1 MKKIENLK
9 QELRKKFLE
18 RQKNLSDSYVKEASE
33 KIQAKILS
41 SDVFKNAEKI
51 FIYISTSKEPST
63 WEIIKNALNDGKK
76 VYVPKC
82 RNKNMFAVRI
92 YDFENLIQ
100 GKLGILE
107 PENFS
112 EILPCE
118 DFDLIIVPCL
128 SASVDGKRLGH
139 GAGYY
144 DKFLSKS
151 RENQNIICLC
161 FHEMLS
167 SEIPMGENDFYIP
180 KVFKDN
186 EE

>member
-1 MKKIENLK
+1 M
-9 QELRKKFLE
+9 RKKFRE
-18 RQKNLSDSYVKEASE
+18 RLKNLSDSYVKAASE
-33 KIQAKILS
+33 KVQTQILA
-41 SDVFKNAEKI
+41 SDAFKNAEKI
-51 FIYISTSKEPST
+51 FIYISTPKEPST
-63 WEIIKNALNDGKK
+63 LEIIKNSLNDGKK

-82 RNKNMFAVRI
+82 KNQEMFAVRI
-92 YDFENLIQ
+92 YDFENLIP

-107 PENFS
+107 PESFS

-144 DKFLSKS
+144 DKFLAKS

-167 SEIPMGENDFYIP
+167 SEIPMCENDFFIP
-180 KVFKDN
+180 SVFN